1 MRHSLFQKESSSI
14 FQASE
19 KRRNE
24 NVSKE
29 KIRFQSTCLNYYV
42 CYVCNKYLFNRVHLI
57 WVIFRSIQP
66 HDYQGIRHTL
76 YALNSFTLEVLYIFP
91 KPILFQ
97 PICPNSTRP
106 CQNYKSLGKFY
117 RAPREK

>member
-19 KRRNE
+19 KRRKE

-76 YALNSFTLEVLYIFP
+76 YALKAISIHNVNDVNQITVLGGQFEC
-91 KPILFQ
+91 LL
-97 PICPNSTRP
+97 CHVH
-106 CQNYKSLGKFY
+106 
-117 RAPREK
+117 